1 MEKLLNYSRDDV
13 KGIVCEIV
21 DKALAHG
28 NTGVSVTFMGNGD
41 VYVNAYPYNPD
52 DSDDGDI

>member
-1 MEKLLNYSRDDV
+1 MERLLNMTTDEV
-13 KGIVCEIV
+13 KSIVCKIV

-41 VYVNAYPYNPD
+41 VYVNAYPYNSED
-52 DSDDGDI
+52 D

>member
-21 DKALAHG
+21 DKALTHG

-41 VYVNAYPYNPD
+41 VYVNAYPYNPED
-52 DSDDGDI
+52 D

>member
-1 MEKLLNYSRDDV
+1 MEKLLNMTTDDV

-28 NTGVSVTFMGNGD
+28 NTGVSVTFIENGD
-41 VYVNAYPYNPD
+41 VYVNAYPINPGN
-52 DSDDGDI
+52 SDDGDI

>member
-1 MEKLLNYSRDDV
+1 MEKLLNMTTDDV
-13 KGIVCEIV
+13 KSIVCEIV
-21 DKALAHG
+21 DKALAQG

>member
-1 MEKLLNYSRDDV
+1 MERLLNMTTDDV
-13 KGIVCEIV
+13 KSIVCEIV

-41 VYVNAYPYNPD
+41 VYVNAYPYNPED
-52 DSDDGDI
+52 D

>member
-1 MEKLLNYSRDDV
+1 MERLLNMTTDEV
-13 KGIVCEIV
+13 KSIVCEIV
-21 DKALAHG
+21 DKALSHC

-52 DSDDGDI
+52 GSNDDDI